1 MQVSGRELP
10 VTGISIDDCSLG
22 LTEMRCLLDEEFH
35 DIQNKYDELKN
46 EINILKSEYE

>member
-22 LTEMRCLLDEEFH
+22 LTEMRCRLDDEFQ
-35 DIQNKYDELKN
+35 DIQNEYNKLRN